1 MKLHRNCR
9 GRKGSPGGGSFDGR
23 PKRRILRKVSWTWE
37 RNKVIRALVRGMPE
51 GATRS
56 LPSVD
61 SLVMWMRE
69 ENEIGGER
77 KRMVRG
83 REDEQQWIWK
93 QQVKA
98 LTRILESRE
107 GDLGIKIKMFLEIGE
122 FKLQEV
128 PQIISLVIDEYLE
141 GLDCMENLM
150 DILGDSDLGEGI

>member
-1 MKLHRNCR
+1 
-9 GRKGSPGGGSFDGR
+9 
-23 PKRRILRKVSWTWE
+23 
-37 RNKVIRALVRGMPE
+37 
-51 GATRS
+51 
-56 LPSVD
+56 
-61 SLVMWMRE
+61 
-69 ENEIGGER
+69 
-77 KRMVRG
+77 MVRG

-122 FKLQEV
+122 FKLQDV
-128 PQIISLVIDEYLE
+128 SQIISHVIDEYLE